1 MSEEFDRETL
11 RFEDY
16 QSQARGIARAIYGR
30 AKRYGRHD
38 ISFDDIY
45 SDVCMTWVSCR
56 DNFKPDMGAAF
67 KTYFQSSAFLN
78 LPMFMRR
85 GFNKNRPK
93 HISFDQEIPGTDVAI
108 GETLADDRIDIEC
121 LVSRRERLRRLA
133 GRFPLLT
140 TMLELIAEQ
149 PPELQEELR
158 AVQDYYQRARAQGF
172 ACETPPTMLTMSL
185 MHKLFGFN
193 WRNRVRLKREMEDA
207 AEYIG

>member
-1 MSEEFDRETL
+1 MSEEFNREAL

-16 QSQARGIARAIYGR
+16 ESQARGIARAIYGR
-30 AKRYGRHD
+30 ARRYGRHD

-93 HISFDQEIPGTDVAI
+93 HVSFDQEIPGTDVSV
-108 GETLADDRIDIEC
+108 GETLADDRIDIEG

-133 GRFPLLT
+133 GRFPMLLT
-140 TMLELIAEQ
+140 LTGYDASVLAG
-149 PPELQEELR
+149 
-158 AVQDYYQRARAQGF
+158 AVRPDVSALVKAATSAGWTS
-172 ACETPPTMLTMSL
+172 AIETHS
-185 MHKLFGFN
+185 
-193 WRNRVRLKREMEDA
+193 VS
-207 AEYIG
+207 